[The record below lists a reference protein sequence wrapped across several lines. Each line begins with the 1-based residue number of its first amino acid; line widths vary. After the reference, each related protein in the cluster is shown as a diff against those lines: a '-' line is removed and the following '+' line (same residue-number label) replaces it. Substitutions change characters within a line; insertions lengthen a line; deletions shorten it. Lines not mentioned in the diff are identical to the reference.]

1 MAATLDAL
9 MPTHGMSGDARVD
22 HAELATQL
30 EALHPHC
37 FGWAMACCGHRREEA
52 EDMLHD
58 VYLGVL
64 DNGLRFDGRS
74 TLKSWLFGV
83 IARKTRARA
92 RRDRLRALLGVTH
105 AARIDRPNPAALPD
119 DGAVTSDRRDRTRRA
134 VGQLPAPAR
143 GRAARV
149 LSRPH
154 HRRGGKGHDRL
165 RRIGARPLPARQE
178 APRRSAR
185 KSASMITRDRDD
197 EVLRAALADL
207 GAADEADR
215 AAVPVGH
222 VAILR
227 HRPGLS
233 TAVTRDNP
241 SLFHGC

>member
-9 MPTHGMSGDARVD
+9 MPTHGTSGDARVD
-22 HAELATQL
+22 HAALATQL

-64 DNGLRFDGRS
+64 DNELRFDGRS

-134 VGQLPAPAR
+134 VGQLAPRQREVVLLVFYHDLTIEEAAKVMTVSV
-143 GRAARV
+143 GSARV
-149 LSRPH
+149 H
-154 HRRGGKGHDRL
+154 YQRGKKRL
-165 RRIGARPLPARQE
+165 AVLL
-178 APRRSAR
+178 
-185 KSASMITRDRDD
+185 ASQH
-197 EVLRAALADL
+197 
-207 GAADEADR
+207 
-215 AAVPVGH
+215 P
-222 VAILR
+222 
-227 HRPGLS
+227 
-233 TAVTRDNP
+233 
-241 SLFHGC
+241 